1 MQSIAPASFCRHTA
15 RGNCSELEVQM
26 EQVRDQILVDVTDL
40 FMFIVVNGSKSSC
53 WGDSLCLVELG
64 QQLIWLCEL
73 NIEIIV
79 YLKPW
84 AKPVRYLAYSFSKHL
99 YFS

>member
-1 MQSIAPASFCRHTA
+1 MF
-15 RGNCSELEVQM
+15 
-26 EQVRDQILVDVTDL
+26 DVTNL

-73 NIEIIV
+73 NIEKHIQLQTWKINKNPSSCIGTEIIV